1 MDPQTK
7 KETDNGRVIAVK
19 ENPLRI
25 ESFHRHVSDGFQMFW
40 KVPVGPVK
48 QMLQKVESAASNEG
62 KDVTSVLASSL
73 RRSRESLAMMGGIW
87 W

>member
-1 MDPQTK
+1 MINRLVDPQTK

-48 QMLQKVESAASNEG
+48 QMLQKG
-62 KDVTSVLASSL
+62 GICGQQRRQGTL
-73 RRSRESLAMMGGIW
+73 RRSWRQV
-87 W
+87 